1 MKMNF
6 PEVNPAYDTYRIGT
20 ILEMIRQITLSLT
33 CNEGKKVR
41 ICVQQSLGE
50 GIFTGLPLAIG
61 KISITTII
69 IIVIFFLSFY
79 S

>member
-1 MKMNF
+1 MNF

-50 GIFTGLPLAIG
+50 GIFTG
-61 KISITTII
+61 
-69 IIVIFFLSFY
+69 
-79 S
+79 

>member
-61 KISITTII
+61 KIIIT
-69 IIVIFFLSFY
+69 S
-79 S
+79 